1 MTKGQVLNELVLL
14 LPLYVVCGAIAGL
27 LAGLFGLGGGIIL
40 VPALLFLFA
49 WQGFPTQTI
58 VVTAVATS
66 LATIVVTGLSST
78 LAHHRLG
85 SLQWEVVKRLLPGIV
100 LGAVGG
106 AWLAEQ
112 MPADWLATIFA
123 LYLLAVAIQMG
134 WRWQPNPGG
143 KPKPSWL
150 TAAGGAI
157 GMLAAMLGIGG
168 GTLTVPLLVR
178 WAYPMRTAV
187 AVSSASGLPI
197 AAAGTVSYGVLGWDT
212 PGLPPGSLGY
222 VYLPAFFGIVASS
235 ILIAPLGAA
244 LAHRLP
250 AQRLKQMFAAILVV
264 IAIRILY
271 AG

>member
-1 MTKGQVLNELVLL
+1 MNELVLL
-14 LPLYVVCGAIAGL
+14 LPLYLICGAVAGL

-49 WQGFPTQTI
+49 WQGFPAETI

-85 SLQWEVVKRLLPGIV
+85 SLQWPVVGRMLPGIV
-100 LGAVGG
+100 LGAVVG
-106 AWLAEQ
+106 AWLADRL
-112 MPADWLATIFA
+112 PAGWLATLFA
-123 LYLLAVAIQMG
+123 VYLIAVAIQMG
-134 WRWQPNPGG
+134 WRWQPSPGSG
-143 KPKPSWL
+143 VPKPAWL
-150 TAAGGAI
+150 ATAGGAI

-178 WAYPMRTAV
+178 WAFPMRTAV
-187 AVSSASGLPI
+187 AVSSACGLPI
-197 AAAGTVSYGVLGWDT
+197 AAAGTVSYGILGWNT
-212 PGLPPGSLGY
+212 PGLPAGSLGY

-235 ILIAPLGAA
+235 IPVAPLGAA

-250 AQRLKQMFAAILVV
+250 AQRLKQLFAIILLL
-264 IAIRILY
+264 IALRILH